1 MELGLK
7 DKVAIITGGAKGIG
21 RRIALDLIGEKAI
34 IVIADI
40 DEKAC
45 AEIKSEIS
53 NLGGVSIT
61 TKTDVTNE
69 SSVKEMINNTMETF
83 GKVDILINS
92 AGYIS
97 ISKPTDIEQIE
108 WDKTM
113 NVNVRGVFLCC
124 KHVLKYMIKRN
135 YGKILNISSQASKL
149 CYPYESHYSASKAAV
164 DGFTRSLACFAA
176 EYGINANSICPG
188 SIDTEMNRAVTKKT
202 AELMNMSFEERW
214 NKTIENTP
222 LKRKGSVDDISNI
235 ALFLVSDKSGF
246 MTGQSINV
254 TGGRLMH

>member
-1 MELGLK
+1 MELQLK

-21 RRIALDLIGEKAI
+21 RRIALDLVNEKAK

-40 DEKAC
+40 DEEANK
-45 AEIKSEIS
+45 EINTEIS
-53 NLGGVSIT
+53 NLNGISISV
-61 TKTDVTNE
+61 KTDVTNE
-69 SSVKEMINNTMETF
+69 SSVLDMVKTAINEF
-83 GKVDILINS
+83 GKIDILINS
-92 AGYIS
+92 AGYVS
-97 ISKPTDIEQIE
+97 IAKPVDIQELE

-113 NVNVRGVFLCC
+113 DINAKGVFFCC
-124 KHVLKYMIKRN
+124 KSVLKYMMVRR

-176 EYGINANSICPG
+176 EYGINVNAICPG
-188 SIDTEMNRAVTKKT
+188 SIDTEMNKAVTKKT
-202 AELMNMSFEERW
+202 AELMNMSFEEGW

-222 LKRKGSVDDISNI
+222 LKRKGSVEDVSNV
-235 ALFLVSDKSGF
+235 ALFLVSDKSNF